1 LINIIDYGSGNLRS
15 VSKALE
21 HLGAPNRIS
30 SDPADVASADRVI
43 LPGVGAFGACVESV
57 RAGGFVPAIESF
69 VASGRPFLGICVGM
83 QIIAESGDE
92 SPGIPGLGMI
102 EGRCPR
108 FSRAAK
114 IPHMG
119 WNTVTRR
126 GAASRLLA
134 GIPDGAYFYFVHSY
148 FVRADSAGEACV
160 VGWSDYEEPF
170 AAVYERDNVFAT
182 QFHPEKS
189 QEWGLKLLQ
198 NFATL

>member
-1 LINIIDYGSGNLRS
+1 VINIIDYGSGNLRS

-21 HLGAPNRIS
+21 HIGASNRVS
-30 SDPADVASADRVI
+30 TDPRDIESADRVI

-57 RAGGFVPAIESF
+57 RTGGFAPAIDAF

-83 QIIAESGDE
+83 QIIADAGEE
-92 SPGIPGLGMI
+92 SPGVPGLGLI
-102 EGRCPR
+102 KGRCPR
-108 FSRAAK
+108 FTKAAK

-119 WNTVTRR
+119 WNTVKQR
-126 GAASRLLA
+126 GTPSRLLA
-134 GIPDGAYFYFVHSY
+134 GIPDAAYFYFVHSF
-148 FVRADSAGEACV
+148 FVRAEATDEPCV
-160 VGWSDYEEPF
+160 IGWSDYEEPF